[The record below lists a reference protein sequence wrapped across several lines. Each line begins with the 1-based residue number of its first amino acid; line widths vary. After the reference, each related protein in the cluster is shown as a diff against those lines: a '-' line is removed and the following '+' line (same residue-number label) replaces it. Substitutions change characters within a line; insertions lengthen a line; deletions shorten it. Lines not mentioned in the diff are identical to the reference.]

1 MLDVTSLN
9 VFALCA
15 PCLRHAGKV
24 MLAVV
29 MAIAAVAYTAVLRE
43 ALWPGIV
50 HPSSWWSAALHTLV
64 LVSYT
69 ALVRLLLP
77 PLPPALRHARLSVS
91 SLPPAT
97 PAHPP
102 TRSHP
107 RSWSWCCGAS
117 SRPLRR
123 SRAPCRPAGSPFST
137 RRQARRGAGLPPQ
150 LALERAGLLCG
161 WVRAPLAVCCGG
173 GGAMASGIRRET
185 PRQCQPTGGSRRG
198 PVTQQTAPPTH
209 PPTPAGA
216 TS

>member
-1 MLDVTSLN
+1 MAGLDVTSLN

-77 PLPPALRHARLSVS
+77 PLPPALRHARLSVLS
-91 SLPPAT
+91 PPCYSRTPTHPLP
-97 PAHPP
+97 
-102 TRSHP
+102 
-107 RSWSWCCGAS
+107 
-117 SRPLRR
+117 
-123 SRAPCRPAGSPFST
+123 
-137 RRQARRGAGLPPQ
+137 PPQ
-150 LALERAGLLCG
+150 LVMVLWCFFATFAAEPGAVPPG
-161 WVRAPLAVCCGG
+161 WQPFFDEE
-173 GGAMASGIRRET
+173 ASAT
-185 PRQCQPTGGSRRG
+185 RG
-198 PVTQQTAPPTH
+198 RPP
-209 PPTPAGA
+209 PAA
-216 TS
+216 CP